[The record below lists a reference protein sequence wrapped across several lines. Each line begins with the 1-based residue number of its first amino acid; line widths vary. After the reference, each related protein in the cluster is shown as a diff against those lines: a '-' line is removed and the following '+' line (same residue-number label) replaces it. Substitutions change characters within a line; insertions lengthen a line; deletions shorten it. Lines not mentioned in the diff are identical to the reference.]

1 MLNDPET
8 LASIRKGF
16 DDNTDTKFSVNS
28 QCQALYRGDS
38 QWYKAVITRKLS
50 NGTYHVRFNDGTEQ
64 LNCTKDEVSSAII
77 GLPGHP
83 TNPHLS
89 NKQSIP
95 PSFNGHDE
103 NQGGSKES
111 DKNTL

>member
-1 MLNDPET
+1 MLNAPET
-8 LASIRKGF
+8 LASIQKDF

-28 QCQALYRGDS
+28 QCQALYRCDS
-38 QWYKAVITRKLS
+38 QWYRAVITRKLS